1 MEWWRIALHTY
12 NQHKYNTIGIK
23 KKMKLSE
30 VTHVE
35 IIKIE
40 YPSLIALAK
49 LMDSIEFLQ
58 FGKCGMVAYCVTY
71 LQSTQ
76 IQHH

>member
-1 MEWWRIALHTY
+1 
-12 NQHKYNTIGIK
+12 
-23 KKMKLSE
+23 MKLWE

-49 LMDSIEFLQ
+49 LMDSTEFLQ
-58 FGKCGMVAYCVTY
+58 FGKCGMVANCVTY

-76 IQHH
+76 IQHHWNFKKIIIVIKSNT

>member
-1 MEWWRIALHTY
+1 
-12 NQHKYNTIGIK
+12 
-23 KKMKLSE
+23 MKLSE

-49 LMDSIEFLQ
+49 LMDSTEFLQ
-58 FGKCGMVAYCVTY
+58 FGKCGMVANCVTY

>member
-1 MEWWRIALHTY
+1 
-12 NQHKYNTIGIK
+12 
-23 KKMKLSE
+23 MKLWE

-49 LMDSIEFLQ
+49 LMDSTEFLQ
-58 FGKCGMVAYCVTY
+58 FGKCGMVANCVTY

-76 IQHH
+76 IQHHWNLKKIIIIKSNT